1 MKRGGSD
8 YMRVQLIRYH
18 DLDNTNT
25 RLAESLNKKQGVLP
39 PLGLAY
45 LASSLEKAG
54 HEVNIIDAIA
64 LALSKEEVN
73 NRIKKFNPKVV
84 GVTAMT
90 PTILGAFEAAK
101 LAKENGA
108 LTVIGGVHMSILPLE
123 TLQQDFVDFGI
134 VGEAEESLVG
144 LCNAL
149 ENNESYENITAL
161 CYKKDGRIVVGQPE
175 FINDVD
181 SLPMPAFHLLPME
194 KYSSIIG
201 LHPTSTMMGSR
212 GCPYLCGFC
221 YKTPSDKKYRTRSV
235 EKIVDEMEYLIENH
249 GLKEIMF
256 YDDLMPQ
263 KYAKELS
270 EEIISRNV
278 KIRWQTPQR
287 VNLVNPELLKLMAK
301 AGCRV
306 LRFGVE
312 QGDPD
317 QMAFVEKRIDMNL
330 VKSAFR
336 DAKKAGIDTF
346 AYFIIGY
353 VNETEKTMQ
362 ATIDLA
368 KEIDPKYVMFTKA
381 VPLPSTPLMTQAVE
395 QNLMDPQY
403 WSKFTLGQKVAPIE
417 PLVPDAEKWVR
428 KAYRDFYLRPSKI
441 FSQLLGIKS
450 LDDLTKSVHALVGLL
465 NFKMNENAFTVI
477 KKSYY
482 EREKQGAEE
491 FPNYVDPLVK
501 INERRYS
508 KMGNQLDEFELKN
521 KN

>member
-1 MKRGGSD
+1 MK
-8 YMRVQLIRYH
+8 VQLIRYH

-54 HEVNIIDAIA
+54 HEVDIIDAIA
-64 LALSKEEVN
+64 LALSKEQVDD
-73 NRIKKFNPKVV
+73 RIKKFNPKIV
-84 GVTAMT
+84 GITAMT
-90 PTILGAFEAAK
+90 PTILGALEAAK
-101 LAKENGA
+101 LAKDNGC

-123 TLQQDFVDFGI
+123 TLQYDFVDFGI
-134 VGEAEESLVG
+134 VGEGEESLVE

-149 ENNESYENITAL
+149 ENDKSYENIEEL
-161 CYKKDGRIVVGQPE
+161 CYKKDGRIIVGQPA
-175 FINDVD
+175 FISDVD
-181 SLPMPAFHLLPME
+181 SLPMPAWHLLPMK

-235 EKIVDEMEYLIENH
+235 EKIVDEMEYLIKNFD
-249 GLKEIMF
+249 LKEIMF

-263 KYAKELS
+263 KYAKALS
-270 EEIISRNV
+270 EEIIKRNV

-317 QMAFVEKRIDMNL
+317 QMAFVEKRIDLDL
-330 VKSAFR
+330 VRSAFR
-336 DAKKAGIDTF
+336 DAKAAGIDTF

-368 KEIDPKYVMFTKA
+368 KELDPKYVMFTKA
-381 VPLPSTPLMTQAVE
+381 VPLPNTPLMQQAVE
-395 QNLMDPQY
+395 QNLMDPTY
-403 WSKFTLGQKVAPIE
+403 WSKFTLGKKLDPVK
-417 PLVPDAEKWVR
+417 PLVPDAEKWVK
-428 KAYRDFYLRPSKI
+428 KAYREFYLRPSKML
-441 FSQLLGIKS
+441 SQLMGIKN
-450 LDDLTKSVHALVGLL
+450 LDDLSKSINALVGLL

-482 EREKQGAEE
+482 ERKKEGAEE
-491 FPNYVDPLVK
+491 FPNYTDPLIK
-501 INERRYS
+501 IDEL
-508 KMGNQLDEFELKN
+508 KDQLNEFELKN